1 MKIAFVGKMRSG
13 KDTAGDYLIKNHW
26 ITKLAFGDEIKKVI
40 QRYFPHLLEGSK
52 PRKVFQKIGQLFREF
67 DPDVWVKQLRKTY
80 NIKRVQGNS
89 NFVITDVRQMNEVEF
104 LKSEGF
110 VIVKVETDEELRL
123 ERIKASGDDFSL
135 EDLNHETELAV
146 DTLPYDYL
154 VTNNTSLDD
163 LYKQIDFI
171 LQEEF

>member
-13 KDTAGDYLIKNHW
+13 KDTAGHYVISKHW
-26 ITKLAFGDEIKKVI
+26 AMQLAFGDEIRQVI
-40 QRYFPHLLEGSK
+40 KTYFPHLLKGNK
-52 PRKVFQKIGQLFREF
+52 PRKVFQKIGQLFREI
-67 DPDVWVKQLRKTY
+67 DKNVWVNRLHKTY
-80 NIKRVQGNS
+80 TVCQERGIED
-89 NFVITDVRQMNEVEF
+89 FVITDVRQPNEVEY
-104 LKSEGF
+104 LKSQGF
-110 VIVKVETDEELRL
+110 LIVKVETEEELRL

-146 DTLPYDYL
+146 DSLPYDYL
-154 VTNNTSLDD
+154 ITNNTTLED